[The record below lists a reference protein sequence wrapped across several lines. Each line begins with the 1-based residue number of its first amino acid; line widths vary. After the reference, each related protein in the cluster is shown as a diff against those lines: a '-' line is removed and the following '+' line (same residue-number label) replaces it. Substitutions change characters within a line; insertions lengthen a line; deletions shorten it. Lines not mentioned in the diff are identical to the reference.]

1 MRIET
6 HTFVKNQNLMKN
18 TFYSIAFILTAFIG
32 HSCAST
38 GSEGTEIQ
46 SPAGGGIK
54 TLLASEFNT
63 QEKDTNTVV
72 IDVRSPEEVANG
84 FIPGTDLFINF
95 FDGNFQDQLQ
105 KLDKTKTYIVYCHS
119 GNRSGKAAN
128 AMEQLGFTSIYNLQ
142 GGISGWTGPLSQK

>member
-1 MRIET
+1 
-6 HTFVKNQNLMKN
+6 MKN

-32 HSCAST
+32 QSCAST
-38 GSEGTEIQ
+38 GTESSENQTEQ
-46 SPAGGGIK
+46 TAQGGGIK
-54 TLLASEFNT
+54 NLLAGDFNT
-63 QEKDTNTVV
+63 IEKDSNTVV

-119 GNRSGKAAN
+119 GNRSGKATN
-128 AMEQLGFTSIYNLQ
+128 VMQQLGFTDIYNLQ
-142 GGISGWTGPLSQK
+142 GGISGWTGALSQK